1 MFGLDSCRLDAEC
14 GDFYDGLV
22 TSQFSLKSE
31 PSQSIKSQT
40 TIITQLKYK
49 TDLQDRL
56 NYSRCKKTENSREFN
71 M

>member
-31 PSQSIKSQT
+31 PSQSIKS
-40 TIITQLKYK
+40 
-49 TDLQDRL
+49 
-56 NYSRCKKTENSREFN
+56 
-71 M
+71 